1 MLLAGTCSRAVNSQE
16 VSLNSLAEDEGAL
29 SPSGCRYNEFHE
41 LHEKI
46 KKQYPE
52 ASLKLPGKRI
62 WGNNFDPEFIR
73 ARREGLHDFV
83 VKLIQVCVRTPVP
96 HLSGGV
102 VCGLLRWNGM
112 ESAGIVWYSEI
123 ERCRLLI
130 KVL

>member
-1 MLLAGTCSRAVNSQE
+1 MCEADASTCSGAVHSQE
-16 VSLNSLAEDEGAL
+16 VYLNGRHHRVKRL
-29 SPSGCRYNEFHE
+29 SPFGCRYNEFHE

-83 VKLIQVCVRTPVP
+83 MKLIQVCVCVYCCTQV
-96 HLSGGV
+96 
-102 VCGLLRWNGM
+102 
-112 ESAGIVWYSEI
+112 EWYVI
-123 ERCRLLI
+123 C
-130 KVL
+130 

>member
-1 MLLAGTCSRAVNSQE
+1 MKCHS
-16 VSLNSLAEDEGAL
+16 
-29 SPSGCRYNEFHE
+29 CRYNEFHD

-83 VKLIQVCVRTPVP
+83 MKLIQVCVCVWLYPTPEVGWNVV
-96 HLSGGV
+96 HRGGLV
-102 VCGLLRWNGM
+102 
-112 ESAGIVWYSEI
+112 
-123 ERCRLLI
+123 
-130 KVL
+130 